1 MMPGGSRCMPETA
14 PPGPQTVV
22 VTLPGEVDV
31 TNRGLV
37 QASLASALASD
48 PTAVVADG
56 TGTGFCDSAAIAALI
71 VAHHK
76 AAAAGAQ
83 LRVVMPS
90 ASVRRVMELNG
101 ADQVLRVYL
110 SLASAC
116 ADGSGSFP
124 PPAVEHHDSPRT

>member
-1 MMPGGSRCMPETA
+1 MMPGGSRGMPQSA
-14 PPGPQTVV
+14 PPGPRTVV
-22 VTLPGEVDV
+22 VTLPGEVDL
-31 TNRGLV
+31 TNTSRV
-37 QASLASALASD
+37 QAALASE
-48 PTAVVADG
+48 PVAVVADG

-71 VAHHK
+71 GAHRT

-90 ASVRRVMELNG
+90 ASVRRVMQLNG

-116 ADGSGSFP
+116 ADGSFP
-124 PPAVEHHDSPRT
+124 PPAA

>member
-1 MMPGGSRCMPETA
+1 MMPGGSPPRPECA
-14 PPGPQTVV
+14 PPGPRIVV
-22 VTLPGEVDV
+22 VTLPGEVDL

-37 QASLASALASD
+37 QAALASALASD
-48 PTAVVADG
+48 PVAVVADG
-56 TGTGFCDSAAIAALI
+56 TGTAFCDSAAIAALI
-71 VAHHK
+71 GAHRK

-90 ASVRRVMELNG
+90 ASVRRVMQLNG

-124 PPAVEHHDSPRT
+124 PPAA